1 MHVNK
6 KYSEVKS
13 LTGLQI
19 IDTYNLYSAGDSN
32 LEFKPFSKGDSFINL
47 KEFLAFPVTFV
58 EALVGVHCVRR
69 LIYSENVYSA
79 GDRFYFRGH
88 RYVLAKIGENKLSM
102 VNIST
107 GATIPLVRGITKE
120 NTLQESGLREMFQAG
135 DFSYINPA
143 LSE

>member
-88 RYVLAKIGENKLSM
+88 RYVLAKIGENELFM
-102 VNIST
+102 VNIDT
-107 GATIPLVRGITKE
+107 GITVPLIRGI
-120 NTLQESGLREMFQAG
+120 NHDYSIRESGLRKIICHGEFE
-135 DFSYINPA
+135 YINPD